1 MLITENTF
9 LGENGDAFC
18 AQKKIIK
25 QVHVNLRKSAT
36 NILQHH
42 IKIFIVDSMIFTQDP
57 TDRAGGQQ
65 KNDRNK

>member
-1 MLITENTF
+1 MLIIENTF
-9 LGENGDAFC
+9 WSETGDALC

-25 QVHVNLRKSAT
+25 QVHVNPSKSAT
-36 NILQHH
+36 NALQHH
-42 IKIFIVDSMIFTQDP
+42 IKIFIMDSMIFTQDP